1 MLTGDIFQKTSGEIF
16 ASHIYCKTTANE
28 HNLLDT
34 KHKQEPLL
42 IKHKQ
47 EPLLIR
53 DKAQLTET
61 NGALAHYRTQDSYR
75 SPSVTD
81 LALPHSR

>member
-1 MLTGDIFQKTSGEIF
+1 MFSSTPMLTGDIFQKTSGEIS
-16 ASHIYCKTTANE
+16 ASHIYCKSTANE

-42 IKHKQ
+42 M
-47 EPLLIR
+47 R

-61 NGALAHYRTQDSYR
+61 NGAL
-75 SPSVTD
+75 
-81 LALPHSR
+81 